1 MTKPGRSVIALLLD
15 RSSSLGPLRDEVRAA
30 TADLLAHQAG
40 LPGEVEVYPTTTG
53 RRAGK
58 LRGGVPAADAAVP
71 KLRGRRTEAV
81 RDSLGAL
88 VSGLGRSLAGMP
100 EEERPDRVFVLVV
113 TAGADEGSST
123 WGPDELRDL
132 VAAQERD
139 YAWEIVT
146 VTIAEHAGLAP
157 WGAGHRSLGVAPRG
171 DCVRA
176 AITAASAY
184 IGRARTAGPW
194 EPVAGISQEE
204 RWAAYPPDFHTAPE
218 SSEVRAATG
227 SAPLHSAPIDSA
239 PAGNAPVDNALV
251 GSAPTSN
258 TPAGSAAA
266 GGVPAGNAPADGLPV
281 DDAPTEAIPVIT
293 AQRLAEADRA
303 AAAERRRWWDRFRKP
318 ATVGS

>member
-40 LPGEVEVYPTTTG
+40 LPGEVEVYPTVTG

-100 EEERPDRVFVLVV
+100 EQERPDRVFVLVV

-139 YAWEIVT
+139 YAWEVVT
-146 VTIAEHAGLAP
+146 VTVAEHAGLAP
-157 WGAGHRSLGVAPRG
+157 WGAGHRSVGVAPRG

-176 AITAASAY
+176 AIAAASAY
-184 IGRARTAGPW
+184 IGRARAAGPW

-204 RWAAYPPDFHTAPE
+204 RWAAYPPDFHTA
-218 SSEVRAATG
+218 SETAAT
-227 SAPLHSAPIDSA
+227 SAAAETTEARAEARTETSETAETAAAPVDSTPVAGA
-239 PAGNAPVDNALV
+239 PAGSGSLDGSPVD
-251 GSAPTSN
+251 GR
-258 TPAGSAAA
+258 
-266 GGVPAGNAPADGLPV
+266 PADA
-281 DDAPTEAIPVIT
+281 APTEAIPVLT

>member
-1 MTKPGRSVIALLLD
+1 MRHPAPVTKSGRSVVALLLD

-40 LPGEVEVYPTTTG
+40 LPGEVEVYLTTTG

-58 LRGGVPAADAAVP
+58 LRGGIPAANATVP
-71 KLRGRRTEAV
+71 KLRGRGTEAV

-100 EEERPDRVFVLVV
+100 EQERPSRVFVLVV
-113 TAGADEGSST
+113 TGGTDEGSAT
-123 WGPDELRDL
+123 WRPDELRDL
-132 VAAQERD
+132 IATQERD
-139 YAWEIVT
+139 YAWEVVT
-146 VTIAEHAGLAP
+146 VTLAEHAGLAP

-176 AITAASAY
+176 ALAAASDY
-184 IGRARTAGPW
+184 IGRARATGPW

-204 RWAAYPPDFHTAPE
+204 RWAAYPPDFHATPEVETAAE
-218 SSEVRAATG
+218 
-227 SAPLHSAPIDSA
+227 A
-239 PAGNAPVDNALV
+239 PADAPVQAPVDA
-251 GSAPTSN
+251 
-258 TPAGSAAA
+258 
-266 GGVPAGNAPADGLPV
+266 APAAPV
-281 DDAPTEAIPVIT
+281 DDTPTEAIPVIT

>member
-15 RSSSLGPLRDEVRAA
+15 RSSSLGPLRDDVRAA
-30 TADLLAHQAG
+30 TAHLLAHQAG
-40 LPGEVEVYPTTTG
+40 LPGEVEVYLTTTG

-58 LRGGVPAADAAVP
+58 LRGGIPATDAAVP
-71 KLRGRRTEAV
+71 KLRGRSTEAV

-100 EEERPDRVFVLVV
+100 EQERPTRVFVVLV
-113 TAGADEGSST
+113 TGGTDAGSAT

-132 VAAQERD
+132 IAAQERD
-139 YAWEIVT
+139 YAWEVVT
-146 VTIAEHAGLAP
+146 VTVAEHAGLAP

-176 AITAASAY
+176 AIAAASEY
-184 IGRARTAGPW
+184 IGRARAAGPW

-204 RWAAYPPDFHTAPE
+204 RWAAYPPDFHAVPE
-218 SSEVRAATG
+218 
-227 SAPLHSAPIDSA
+227 
-239 PAGNAPVDNALV
+239 
-251 GSAPTSN
+251 
-258 TPAGSAAA
+258 
-266 GGVPAGNAPADGLPV
+266 APADTAAAPAEITAEAPVVAPADTTAQAPAEATVGTTPAAPV
-281 DDAPTEAIPVIT
+281 DDAPTEAIPVLT

>member
-1 MTKPGRSVIALLLD
+1 VTKPGRSVIALLLD
-15 RSSSLGPLRDEVRAA
+15 RSSSLGPLRDDVRAA

-58 LRGGVPAADAAVP
+58 LRGGVRAADAAVP
-71 KLRGRRTEAV
+71 KLRGRGTEAV

-88 VSGLGRSLAGMP
+88 ISGLGRSLAGMP
-100 EEERPDRVFVLVV
+100 EQERPTRVFVLVV
-113 TAGADEGSST
+113 TGGADEGSAV
-123 WGPDELRDL
+123 WGPDALRDL

-139 YAWEIVT
+139 YAWEVVT
-146 VTIAEHAGLAP
+146 VTVAEHAGLAP

-176 AITAASAY
+176 ALAAASAY
-184 IGRARTAGPW
+184 IGRARAAGPW
-194 EPVAGISQEE
+194 EPVAGITQEE
-204 RWAAYPPDFHTAPE
+204 RWAAYPPDFHAAPE
-218 SSEVRAATG
+218 PEPAAE
-227 SAPLHSAPIDSA
+227 APVPAVAQSPVDSA
-239 PAGNAPVDNALV
+239 PVVGAPVE
-251 GSAPTSN
+251 SASVESGP
-258 TPAGSAAA
+258 
-266 GGVPAGNAPADGLPV
+266 VVPV
-281 DDAPTEAIPVIT
+281 DDTPTEAIPVLT

>member
-1 MTKPGRSVIALLLD
+1 MRHPARVTKPGRSVIALLLD
-15 RSSSLGPLRDEVRAA
+15 RSSSLGPLRDDVRAA

-40 LPGEVEVYPTTTG
+40 LPGEVEVYLTTTG

-58 LRGGVPAADAAVP
+58 LRGGIPATDAAVP

-100 EEERPDRVFVLVV
+100 EQERPTRVFVLLV
-113 TAGADEGSST
+113 TGGTDAGSAT

-132 VAAQERD
+132 IAAQERD
-139 YAWEIVT
+139 YAWEV
-146 VTIAEHAGLAP
+146 VTITVAEHAGLAP

-176 AITAASAY
+176 AIAAASEY
-184 IGRARTAGPW
+184 IGRARAAGPW

-204 RWAAYPPDFHTAPE
+204 RWAAYPPDFHAVPEAPAEAPAEAATEAVTEAPAEAAVEITAP
-218 SSEVRAATG
+218 
-227 SAPLHSAPIDSA
+227 
-239 PAGNAPVDNALV
+239 APVEATA
-251 GSAPTSN
+251 GT
-258 TPAGSAAA
+258 TPAA
-266 GGVPAGNAPADGLPV
+266 PV
-281 DDAPTEAIPVIT
+281 DDAPTEAIPVLT

>member
-1 MTKPGRSVIALLLD
+1 MRHPARVTKPGRSVIALLLD
-15 RSSSLGPLRDEVRAA
+15 RSSSLAPLRDEVRAA

-40 LPGEVEVYPTTTG
+40 LPGEVEVYLTTTG

-58 LRGGVPAADAAVP
+58 LRGGVPAADASVP
-71 KLRGRRTEAV
+71 RLRGRGTDAV

-88 VSGLGRSLAGMP
+88 VSGLGRALAGMP
-100 EEERPDRVFVLVV
+100 EQERPDRVFVVVV
-113 TAGADEGSST
+113 TGGTDEGSAT

-139 YAWEIVT
+139 YAWEVVT
-146 VTIAEHAGLAP
+146 VTVAEHAGLAP

-176 AITAASAY
+176 ALAAASEY
-184 IGRARTAGPW
+184 VGRARAAGPW

-204 RWAAYPPDFHTAPE
+204 RWAAYPPDFHAAPE
-218 SSEVRAATG
+218 VE
-227 SAPLHSAPIDSA
+227 APAEIPAETTAETPAETAVEA
-239 PAGNAPVDNALV
+239 PAGSTPVA
-251 GSAPTSN
+251 
-258 TPAGSAAA
+258 
-266 GGVPAGNAPADGLPV
+266 PV
-281 DDAPTEAIPVIT
+281 DDAPTEAIPVLT

>member
-40 LPGEVEVYPTTTG
+40 LPGEVEVYLTTTG

-58 LRGGVPAADAAVP
+58 LRGGIPAGDAAVP
-71 KLRGRRTEAV
+71 KLRGRGTEAV

-100 EEERPDRVFVLVV
+100 EQERPTRVFVLLV
-113 TAGADEGSST
+113 TGGTDAGSVT

-139 YAWEIVT
+139 YAWEVVT
-146 VTIAEHAGLAP
+146 VTVAEHAGLAP
-157 WGAGHRSLGVAPRG
+157 WGAGHRSLGVAPWG

-176 AITAASAY
+176 AMAAASEY
-184 IGRARTAGPW
+184 IGRARAAGPW

-204 RWAAYPPDFHTAPE
+204 RWAAYPPDFHAVPEAPAE
-218 SSEVRAATG
+218 AAATAAAG
-227 SAPLHSAPIDSA
+227 TPAAASAGATAEA
-239 PAGNAPVDNALV
+239 PAAASAETTAQAPVDTTV
-251 GSAPTSN
+251 GT
-258 TPAGSAAA
+258 TPAA
-266 GGVPAGNAPADGLPV
+266 PV
-281 DDAPTEAIPVIT
+281 DDAPTEAIPVLT

>member
-40 LPGEVEVYPTTTG
+40 LPGEVEVYLTTTG

-58 LRGGVPAADAAVP
+58 LRGGIPATDAAVP
-71 KLRGRRTEAV
+71 KLRGRGTEAV

-100 EEERPDRVFVLVV
+100 EQERPTRVFVLLV
-113 TAGADEGSST
+113 TGGTDAGSAT

-132 VAAQERD
+132 IAAQERD
-139 YAWEIVT
+139 YAWEVVT
-146 VTIAEHAGLAP
+146 VTVAEHAGLAP

-176 AITAASAY
+176 AIAAASEY
-184 IGRARTAGPW
+184 IGRARAAGPW

-204 RWAAYPPDFHTAPE
+204 RWAAYPPDFHAAPE
-218 SSEVRAATG
+218 APAAVATEAVAE
-227 SAPLHSAPIDSA
+227 APAEATRAPIETT
-239 PAGNAPVDNALV
+239 V
-251 GSAPTSN
+251 GA
-258 TPAGSAAA
+258 TPAA
-266 GGVPAGNAPADGLPV
+266 PV
-281 DDAPTEAIPVIT
+281 DDAPTEAIPVLT

>member
-15 RSSSLGPLRDEVRAA
+15 RSSSLGPLRDDLRAA

-40 LPGEVEVYPTTTG
+40 LPGEVEVYVTTTG
-53 RRAGK
+53 RRARK
-58 LRGGVPAADAAVP
+58 LRGGIPAADAAVP
-71 KLRGRRTEAV
+71 KLRGRGTEAV

-100 EEERPDRVFVLVV
+100 EHERPTRVFVLVV
-113 TAGADEGSST
+113 TAGADEGSAA

-139 YAWEIVT
+139 YAWEVVT
-146 VTIAEHAGLAP
+146 VTVAEHAGLAP

-176 AITAASAY
+176 AMAAASAY
-184 IGRARTAGPW
+184 IGRARAAGPW

-204 RWAAYPPDFHTAPE
+204 RWAAYPPDFHAVPEPEAAVEAVVDAPVE
-218 SSEVRAATG
+218 APVEAVDAPVEPTVEPAVEAA
-227 SAPLHSAPIDSA
+227 AVA
-239 PAGNAPVDNALV
+239 PA
-251 GSAPTSN
+251 
-258 TPAGSAAA
+258 PA
-266 GGVPAGNAPADGLPV
+266 VPAAPV
-281 DDAPTEAIPVIT
+281 DDAPTEAIPVLT

-303 AAAERRRWWDRFRKP
+303 AAAERRRWWDRFRRP
-318 ATVGS
+318 AIVGS